1 MRHLSF
7 RLTLLLGFLLV
18 SLLLGAA
25 AGRGLLVLE
34 RFADE
39 SRSGA
44 AQAVQMTTDIQQLA
58 ERSVDLERSARQ
70 YLVLQEPALHARF
83 ADLLAQAE
91 RLLNRVQ
98 ANGIESIDG
107 VARGWRQSAQEAT
120 RALAANDG
128 DAALAALAR
137 IGLDNARLAT
147 LGRQWIDA
155 HNGRLLE
162 DLERNRRGLMV
173 QVLAAVVAALL
184 IAVGIA
190 WWLLRPV
197 SALEVAIERLGA
209 GRFGEAVEIRGPED
223 LQRLGRRLN
232 WLRQRLAE
240 LESDRVRVLR
250 HVSHELKTPLAAM
263 CEGVALLQEQVIGP
277 LSDDQREVAAILEH
291 NTRSLQRQIE
301 ALLDY
306 HATVFDAGHLKRR
319 RVALRDLLQ
328 AATDAQQ
335 LQLKARG
342 LRVRI
347 DAERRQA
354 WVDPEKLGVALGN
367 LLSNA
372 IVFSPDGGDIRLS
385 ARVAGSLLTIDCI
398 DAGPGVAVADAER
411 IFEPFVQGHGRPESA
426 PPGSGVGLSIVRE
439 LVAAHGGRVYLV
451 PGGSGAHFRMELP
464 YEQ

>member
-1 MRHLSF
+1 MRRLSF

-44 AQAVQMTTDIQQLA
+44 AVALQLTADIQQLA
-58 ERSVDLERSARQ
+58 ERGVDLERSARQ
-70 YLVLQEPALHARF
+70 YFVLQDPALRLRF
-83 ADLLAQAE
+83 AEFLAQAE
-91 RLLNRVQ
+91 QLLDRVQ
-98 ANGIESIDG
+98 AHGVASIDG
-107 VARGWRQSAQEAT
+107 AARDWRQSANEAT
-120 RALAANDG
+120 VAMAAG
-128 DAALAALAR
+128 ESEAAVSALAR
-137 IGLDNARLAT
+137 IGFQNARLME

-155 HNGRLLE
+155 HNARLLE
-162 DLERNRRGLMV
+162 DLERNRRLL
-173 QVLAAVVAALL
+173 LAQVVAALVAAL
-184 IAVGIA
+184 MIALGIG
-190 WWLLRPV
+190 WWLVRPV
-197 SALEVAIERLGA
+197 AALEGAIERLGA
-209 GRFGEAVEIRGPED
+209 GQLGEAVVIRGPED
-223 LQRLGRRLN
+223 LQRLGRRLD

-277 LSDDQREVAAILEH
+277 LTGDQQEVAKILE
-291 NTRSLQRQIE
+291 NNARALQRQIE
-301 ALLDY
+301 GLLSY
-306 HATVFDAGHLKRR
+306 HATVFDAGHVLRR
-319 RVALRDLLQ
+319 RVGLRDLLQ
-328 AATDAQQ
+328 GAVDAQR
-335 LQLKARG
+335 LQFKARG

-347 DAERRQA
+347 DAERRHA
-354 WVDPEKLGVALGN
+354 LVDPGKLGVALGN

-372 IVFSPDGGDIRLS
+372 IVFSPEGGDIGLS
-385 ARVAGSLLTIDCI
+385 ASVADGLLRIDCV
-398 DAGPGVAVADAER
+398 DAGPGVPPDDAER
-411 IFEPFVQGHGRPESA
+411 IFDPFVQGRWRPASA

-451 PGGSGAHFRMELP
+451 AGGSGARFRMELP